1 MNALSL
7 NNRSVIR
14 ISGKD
19 SQHFLQGLI
28 TGDIRKTTAHQAIY
42 AALLTPQGKYLFD
55 FFILRNGD
63 DFLFDVEAAGKL
75 ELIKKFTFYKLR
87 AEVKIE
93 DLSETHEVW
102 AFQKPPPNSDNE
114 KKQTGYSVYLDPR
127 CPEIGWR
134 GFVRK
139 GAGQKQSWSFEDYE
153 ELRLTLGLPD
163 GSRDIEAGKRFILE
177 ANFKELNGV
186 DFKKGCYVGQEMT
199 ARMNYR
205 GRLKKRLLP
214 VTVAG
219 AGPEVGA
226 PILSNGKQAG
236 HFRSGQGDKAIA
248 LIRLEYLDK
257 NLTTEGGDA
266 VTVIKPD
273 WLKGT

>member
-28 TGDIRKTTAHQAIY
+28 TGDIHKCTAGKAIY

-63 DFLFDVEAAGKL
+63 GFLFDVEAAGKV

-87 AEVKIE
+87 AEVVIE
-93 DLSETHEVW
+93 DVSDQLDVW
-102 AFQKPPPNSDNE
+102 AF
-114 KKQTGYSVYLDPR
+114 TGNPHFKHKDRVAYADPR
-127 CPEIGWR
+127 HREM
-134 GFVRK
+134 GFRAFLPNDEK
-139 GAGQKQSWSFEDYE
+139 REQSWSFEDYE